1 MFLNLCKAL
10 RNVFISAI
18 NINVITDDDDDDDD
32 YYYYYYFI

>member
-18 NINVITDDDDDDDD
+18 NINVITDDDDYDDDD
-32 YYYYYYFI
+32 YYYFI

>member
-32 YYYYYYFI
+32 DYYYFI

>member
-32 YYYYYYFI
+32 DYYYYFI